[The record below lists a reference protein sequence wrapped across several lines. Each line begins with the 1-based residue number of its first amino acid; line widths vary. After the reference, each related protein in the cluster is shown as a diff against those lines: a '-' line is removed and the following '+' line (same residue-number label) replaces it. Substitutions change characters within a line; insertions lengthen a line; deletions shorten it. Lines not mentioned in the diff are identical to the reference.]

1 MPYLYKN
8 STNMKIT
15 FRSILLISVLYF
27 SCGDSADIP
36 STNDGF
42 DRSILLSNI
51 SNNII
56 IPSYNNF
63 DIKINE
69 LKLAK
74 DQFISN
80 PNQSNINEMRNKW
93 LNSYRSFQYV
103 EMFNIGKSEEIN
115 FHKRMNTYPT
125 NTTIINN
132 NIDNL
137 MYDFTA
143 DNYSNYS
150 SQGFPALD
158 YLLYGLDVD
167 SNNVINYYLG
177 SESSKYLNYLNAII
191 TEMVVNTELVKN
203 YWANN
208 NLSFITSSGNTST
221 SSLNKITN
229 DFIYYYEKGLRANK
243 IGIPAGVYSN
253 STIPNNVEGLYRSDI
268 SKNLSLHALDAC
280 DRFYHGKS
288 LLDDSLRTS
297 LYSYLEYIDLDNGL
311 KDDISLSFQNSKNKI
326 EILNNNFSEQITT
339 DNIKMLEAFDALQST
354 VVLLKTDMLSNL
366 NINVDYVDADGD

>member
-36 STNDGF
+36 STDDGF

-132 NIDNL
+132 LI
-137 MYDFTA
+137 
-143 DNYSNYS
+143 
-150 SQGFPALD
+150 
-158 YLLYGLDVD
+158 
-167 SNNVINYYLG
+167 
-177 SESSKYLNYLNAII
+177 
-191 TEMVVNTELVKN
+191 
-203 YWANN
+203 
-208 NLSFITSSGNTST
+208 
-221 SSLNKITN
+221 
-229 DFIYYYEKGLRANK
+229 
-243 IGIPAGVYSN
+243 
-253 STIPNNVEGLYRSDI
+253 
-268 SKNLSLHALDAC
+268 
-280 DRFYHGKS
+280 
-288 LLDDSLRTS
+288 
-297 LYSYLEYIDLDNGL
+297 
-311 KDDISLSFQNSKNKI
+311 
-326 EILNNNFSEQITT
+326 
-339 DNIKMLEAFDALQST
+339 
-354 VVLLKTDMLSNL
+354 
-366 NINVDYVDADGD
+366 